1 MIGPV
6 GAGIS
11 ADEVRSFIG
20 VQDEFE
26 AAVRLVQRELAL
38 DNRDDAASVETRYP
52 VPGASLPAA
61 TSLWRARSFIA
72 RRQLLGRWKIE
83 K

>member
-6 GAGIS
+6 GERVP
-11 ADEVRSFIG
+11 ADEVRSLIG

-38 DNRDDAASVETRYP
+38 DNRDDAALS
-52 VPGASLPAA
+52 G
-61 TSLWRARSFIA
+61 
-72 RRQLLGRWKIE
+72 K
-83 K
+83 